1 MYIAT
6 GISRIESLINLFGVL
21 IIFLLVL
28 VAAYYTSKWIGK
40 AKFLQ
45 QNNNNI
51 QVIETFRLNQSKYIQ
66 IVKIGSKY
74 VALGISKEH
83 IEVLTEL
90 TEDEINLSIPEQN
103 TTDLNV
109 DFKDVLAKIMKKKK

>member
-103 TTDLNV
+103 ATELNV
-109 DFKDVLAKIMKKKK
+109 DLKDVLAKIMKKKK

>member
-1 MYIAT
+1 MYTAT
-6 GISRIESLINLFGVL
+6 GISRIESLINLLGVFIL
-21 IIFLLVL
+21 FLLIL
-28 VAAYYTSKWIGK
+28 AAAYYTSKWIGK

-45 QNNNNI
+45 QNNKNI

-74 VALGISKEH
+74 VVIGISKEH
-83 IEVLTEL
+83 MDVITEL
-90 TEDEINLSIPEQN
+90 TEDELNLSITEQN
-103 TTDLNV
+103 TPDINV

>member
-6 GISRIESLINLFGVL
+6 GVSRIESFINLFGVL
-21 IIFLLVL
+21 IIFLFILA
-28 VAAYYTSKWIGK
+28 AAYYTSKWIGN

-45 QNNNNI
+45 QNNKNI

-83 IEVLTEL
+83 IDVLTEL
-90 TEDEINLSIPEQN
+90 TEDEINLSITEQN
-103 TTDLNV
+103 KMDINM
-109 DFKDVLAKIMKKKK
+109 DFKDVLAKITKKKK